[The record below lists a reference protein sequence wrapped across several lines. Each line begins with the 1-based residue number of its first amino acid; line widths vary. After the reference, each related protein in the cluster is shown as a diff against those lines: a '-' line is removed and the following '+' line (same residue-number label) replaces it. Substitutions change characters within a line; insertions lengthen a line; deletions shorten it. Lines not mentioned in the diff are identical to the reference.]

1 MIVEGV
7 LTLGFLFLVWII
19 VTKRKHGL
27 PPGPMPFPVIGNLPQ
42 LALSG
47 AKRPYAAF
55 HNLAKKHGNI
65 MTLRMGAADVVVL
78 SSYEVMRDVL
88 GKEEWSGRI
97 FEESLKARYLNQ
109 RLGILFLE
117 GEAYKDQRRFLLRH
131 LKDLGFGK
139 QNSMESMISV
149 ELHEL
154 TSRLRQRMADGRQA
168 VVCMHNY
175 FNLSVLNVLWSMI
188 AGTRYSHDD
197 EKLLALLEHV
207 DMLMKCGSVG
217 NLSSMF
223 PILRKLAPKL
233 TGEEK
238 QLEAYKLLQNFLREL
253 IQEKKE
259 IEDGNPEKCFL
270 DIYLKEIDKFQG
282 DSTSLYTEDQLVML
296 CFDMLLAGSETT
308 SNSLCFA
315 ILYMMLYP
323 QVQDEVHK
331 ELVGVVGTANTISL
345 DYRHKLPYT
354 QAVLME
360 VLRLSNVSPA
370 AIPHTIM
377 ERDAIYKDY
386 KIPKDTIVMI
396 NLYSVHM
403 NKEHWIDPEAFRPE
417 RFLHNGRRLI
427 KDEHVIPFGVGKR
440 SCLGESLAQ
449 SSLFLYFTTLVMN
462 FKFETVPGH
471 LSPSE
476 EPVLGFTL
484 SPMPYNTVV
493 TCRR

>member
-1 MIVEGV
+1 MIIEVF
-7 LTLGFLFLVWII
+7 LTLSSLLLLWIM
-19 VTKRKHGL
+19 VTRRKHGL
-27 PPGPMPFPVIGNLPQ
+27 PPGPMPFPIIGNLPQ

-47 AKRPYAAF
+47 AKRPYTAF
-55 HNLAKKHGNI
+55 HNLAKKHGDI
-65 MTLRMGAADVVVL
+65 MTLRMGSADVVVL

-139 QNSMESMISV
+139 KDAMESMISV
-149 ELHEL
+149 ELQEL
-154 TSRLRQRMADGRQA
+154 TSRLRQRMADGKQA

-175 FNLSVLNVLWSMI
+175 FNLSVLNVLWTMI

-197 EKLLALLEHV
+197 EKLLTLIEHV

-223 PILRKLAPKL
+223 PILRKIAPKL

-238 QLEAYKLLQNFLREL
+238 QLEAYRVLQNFLREL
-253 IQEKKE
+253 IQERKQIQGKE
-259 IEDGNPEKCFL
+259 EDSNPENCFL
-270 DIYLKEIDKFQG
+270 DIYLQEINKFQG
-282 DSTSLYTEDQLVML
+282 DSSSLYTEDQLVML

-323 QVQDEVHK
+323 QVQDKVYK
-331 ELVGVVGTANTISL
+331 ELVDVVGRTSHISL
-345 DYRHKLPYT
+345 ENRNKLPYT

-360 VLRLSNVSPA
+360 VLRISNVSPA

-377 ERDAIYKDY
+377 GRDAIYRDY
-386 KIPKDTIVMI
+386 KIPKVVRR
-396 NLYSVHM
+396 SV
-403 NKEHWIDPEAFRPE
+403 
-417 RFLHNGRRLI
+417 
-427 KDEHVIPFGVGKR
+427 
-440 SCLGESLAQ
+440 
-449 SSLFLYFTTLVMN
+449 T
-462 FKFETVPGH
+462 
-471 LSPSE
+471 
-476 EPVLGFTL
+476 
-484 SPMPYNTVV
+484 
-493 TCRR
+493 